1 MSYQN
6 VVQVIRYDI
15 ETWRMTG
22 PSLTS
27 MKDLKHEQM
36 YMYQMRVRVS
46 VLKDIRDQMVMTW
59 HLIHNK
65 MFFIFIK
72 TEGRK
77 CDALQ
82 PDTLENK

>member
-1 MSYQN
+1 
-6 VVQVIRYDI
+6 
-15 ETWRMTG
+15 
-22 PSLTS
+22 
-27 MKDLKHEQM
+27 
-36 YMYQMRVRVS
+36 MRVRVS

-82 PDTLENK
+82 PNTLENK